1 MPTLTKTKDIFELLE
16 QEHREIRQL
25 LTRVANKEE
34 YEAFPALATELTA
47 HVAAEEQ
54 AFYQPLQD
62 HTEPYL
68 HETVLEGFEEHH
80 VGELVLRELGR
91 NNRGSERWHA
101 KAIVFKGIVER
112 HLDEEEDRLF
122 PEARRIIKN
131 GQAEAMGEEFAR
143 LKARTE
149 RLLSRR

>member
-1 MPTLTKTKDIFELLE
+1 MPTQTKTKDIFELLE
-16 QEHREIRQL
+16 QDHREIRQL
-25 LTRVANKEE
+25 LTRVADKED
-34 YEAFPALATELTA
+34 YQAFPALAAEINA
-47 HVAAEEQ
+47 HVEAEEQ

-62 HTEPYL
+62 RNEQEL

-80 VGELVLRELGR
+80 VGELVMRELDR

-101 KAIVFKGIVER
+101 KAMVFKEIIEH
-112 HLDEEEDRLF
+112 HLDEEEGRLF
-122 PEARRIIKN
+122 PEARAIIKD

-149 RLLSRR
+149 RFLLRR